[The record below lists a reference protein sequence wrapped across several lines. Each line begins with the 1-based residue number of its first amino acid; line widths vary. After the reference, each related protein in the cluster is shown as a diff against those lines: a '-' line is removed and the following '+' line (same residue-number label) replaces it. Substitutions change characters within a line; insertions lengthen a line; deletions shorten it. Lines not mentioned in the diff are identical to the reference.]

1 MEIERVRDE
10 SSSEEQMWYALRVR
24 SNFERLTATHLENR
38 GYAPFLPVYRSRRA
52 WSDRL
57 KEIDLP
63 LLPGYVFCQ
72 LDIHKRLPVLSTP
85 GVVSIV
91 GAGKRPIPVETEEIA
106 ALRAISSSD
115 RPAEPWPFLRS
126 GQQVR
131 IVRGP
136 FEGTEG
142 ILIQTRKCYRIV
154 VSVTLLQRSVSVEI
168 DRDWVVPVKSA
179 LLGFAQVAGRA

>member
-1 MEIERVRDE
+1 MEIERVSYE

-38 GYAPFLPVYRSRRA
+38 GYAPFLPLYRSKRN

-91 GAGKRPIPVETEEIA
+91 GAGKRPIPVEGEEIA

-115 RPAEPWPFLRS
+115 RPAEPWPYLRS
-126 GQQVR
+126 GQHVR

-142 ILIQTRKCYRIV
+142 ILVQTRKAYRIV
-154 VSVTLLQRSVSVEI
+154 VSVTLLERSVSVEI
-168 DRDWVVPVKSA
+168 DRDWVIPVRA
-179 LLGFAQVAGRA
+179 TPFGLAQAARQA

>member
-1 MEIERVRDE
+1 MEIEKASGED
-10 SSSEEQMWYALRVR
+10 SIEEQLWYALRVR
-24 SNFERLTATHLENR
+24 SNFERLTATHLEHR
-38 GYAPFLPVYRSRRA
+38 GYAPFLPLYRSRRA

-72 LDIHKRLPVLSTP
+72 IDVQNRLPILSTP

-106 ALRAISSSD
+106 ALRAISNSD
-115 RPAEPWPFLRS
+115 RPAEPWPYLRS
-126 GQQVR
+126 GQAVR

-142 ILIQTRKCYRIV
+142 ILIQTRKAYRIV
-154 VSVTLLQRSVSVEI
+154 VSVTLLQRSISVEI
-168 DRDWVVPVKSA
+168 DRDWVVPAKSTA
-179 LLGFAQVAGRA
+179 YGLARVQGAG

>member
-1 MEIERVRDE
+1 MELEGTYNK
-10 SSSEEQMWYALRVR
+10 SSGEEQMCYALRVR

-38 GYAPFLPVYRSRRA
+38 GYTPFLPLYRSRRT

-63 LLPGYVFCQ
+63 LFPGYVFCQ
-72 LDIHKRLPVLSTP
+72 FDISKRLPVLLTP

-91 GAGKRPIPVETEEIA
+91 GAGRQPIPVESEEIA
-106 ALRAISSSD
+106 ALRAISSSNC
-115 RPAEPWPFLRS
+115 PAAPWPYLRS
-126 GQQVR
+126 GRQVR

-136 FEGTEG
+136 FVGTEG
-142 ILIQTRKCYRIV
+142 ILIKILKAYRIV

-168 DRDWVVPVKSA
+168 DRDWVTPIKATPNLTRAV
-179 LLGFAQVAGRA
+179 GRA